1 MIHLDVDY
9 IGGGLRTD
17 CLEDLS
23 EAVQFGF
30 MIIENKDSLIWL
42 SSYLESDIRL
52 KSLFISFSISLI
64 KRS

>member
-30 MIIENKDSLIWL
+30 MIIENKDSEVFLQ
-42 SSYLESDIRL
+42 ESW
-52 KSLFISFSISLI
+52 SEWFVHNQ
-64 KRS
+64 